1 MKRPLHIIAIFLLLG
16 AVVNVA
22 VAWGLAFSIRFVTL
36 THGPKL
42 VGGGLSAPDAPCW
55 VFVWRERLGYA
66 GISAKNVSDIQALV
80 PGWEYQSALVPTW
93 SRLQTRP
100 VAGADRTRRL
110 IEDARGWPS
119 LTLSCA
125 YTSVVGL
132 PGFTVLDGIEV
143 GSHPDNANIRS
154 ISLPLRPIWPGFA
167 INTIFYAAILW
178 LLTPGPFALRRF
190 LRLRRGL
197 CPKCAYPMGESAVCT
212 ECGIALS
219 HRRQMPSTT

>member
-1 MKRPLHIIAIFLLLG
+1 MKRRLLIIAICLLLG

-22 VAWGLAFSIRFVTL
+22 VAWGLAFSIRYDSRMD
-36 THGPKL
+36 GPTKL

-55 VFVWRERLGYA
+55 AFFRVERFGSA

-80 PGWEYQSALVPTW
+80 PGWEYQSTHVPTW
-93 SRLQTRP
+93 SRVQTRP

-125 YTSVVGL
+125 YTSVVAV
-132 PGFTVLDGIEV
+132 PGFSVVDGIEV
-143 GSHPDNANIRS
+143 KAHPDPNRATIRS

-178 LLTPGPFALRRF
+178 LLIPGPFALRRF
-190 LRLRRGL
+190 LRVRRGL
-197 CPKCAYPMGESAVCT
+197 CLKCAYPMGGSAVCS
-212 ECGIALS
+212 ECGGLLPKRVA
-219 HRRQMPSTT
+219 T

>member
-1 MKRPLHIIAIFLLLG
+1 M
-16 AVVNVA
+16 
-22 VAWGLAFSIRFVTL
+22 SRFATP
-36 THGPKL
+36 THGPKV

-55 VFVWRERLGYA
+55 LFVRWERFGSA

-100 VAGADRTRRL
+100 FAGADRTRRL

-125 YTSVVGL
+125 DTSVVGL

-143 GSHPDNANIRS
+143 GSPPDNANIRS

-167 INTIFYAAILW
+167 INTLFYGTLLW
-178 LLTPGPFALRRF
+178 LLIYGLSVLRRF
-190 LRLRRGL
+190 VRVRRGL
-197 CPKCAYPMGESAVCT
+197 CPKCAYPMGESHVCT
-212 ECGIALS
+212 ECGGSLPKRA
-219 HRRQMPSTT
+219 RTA